1 MIINRA
7 LFPLLI
13 ALTLSASVFAQVTP
27 PEGYL
32 RPMDVENLYPNKLSS
47 NFANEF
53 WTYYFLLND
62 EIQLNIVFSTAGFG
76 RFKSSVGGARLTIAG
91 FNGEEYNVS
100 REAPLGDL
108 EFREKDFFFRPHKRM
123 EMWFEGDLKSGSHR
137 VRYNTTK
144 NDITYD
150 VDIELTQI
158 ADGWQWGDGVFRMDG
173 ERIGIVMA
181 IPRARAKGTVS
192 INGEKKQVVGTA
204 YMDHTWQTN
213 ISSRIFSNGYKYLM
227 HDNKGWESGYFVTP
241 GKSTSSHV
249 VGYGIRYE
257 NGEKPVL
264 LRPELI
270 TVDATARVRGVNL
283 PSRLGIYYEEHGHI
297 NLRRIQDNAKYSFL
311 GELSG
316 IQHRLARTFL
326 AGELHE
332 YIGNVATNDNRRGFY
347 NFFVVD

>member
-1 MIINRA
+1 MILNRV
-7 LFPLLI
+7 LLSILI
-13 ALTLSASVFAQVTP
+13 ALTLTITVFSQVSTP
-27 PEGYL
+27 DGDL
-32 RPMDVENLYPNKLSS
+32 RPMVIENLYPNKLSS

-62 EIQLNIVFSTAGFG
+62 DIQVNIVFSTAGFG
-76 RFKSSVGGARLTIAG
+76 RFKSSVGGARLTLAG

-150 VDIELTQI
+150 VDIELTQLSE
-158 ADGWQWGDGVFRMDG
+158 GWQWGDGIFRMDG

-181 IPRARAKGTVS
+181 IPKARASGTIS

-213 ISSRIFSNGYKYLM
+213 ISSRIFNNGYKYLF
-227 HDNKGWESGYFVTP
+227 HDNDGWESGYFATP

-249 VGYGIRYE
+249 VGYGIRLE
-257 NGEKPVL
+257 NGKNPVL

-270 TVDATARVRGVNL
+270 TVDATSRVRDVNV
-283 PSRLGIYYEEHGHI
+283 PSRMGIYFVDQDHI
-297 NLRRIQDNAKYSFL
+297 SLRRIQDNAKYSFL

-316 IQHRLARTFL
+316 FQHRIAKTFL
-326 AGELHE
+326 GGELHE
-332 YIGNVATNDNRRGFY
+332 YIGNVATNNNRRGFY